1 MKRFHNISRQQKA
14 FYLLVGC
21 ILCFSAGLVVL
32 TIGALAHVNP
42 NDNFVGL
49 FKWEKLMN
57 LVYTLIPEVQ

>member
-1 MKRFHNISRQQKA
+1 MKLFRNLSRERKA

-21 ILCFSAGLVVL
+21 IVFFSAGLMLL

-42 NDNFVGL
+42 NDNFAGL